1 MIEEKKNC
9 KKCDEPISTKA
20 KICPHCRTKN
30 PHIGAKEQAKGCAI
44 IVLVFFV
51 LVVIGN
57 LTGSNEESEDSQLG
71 ALSPKDHE
79 DNALQT
85 VSTDKLEA
93 VANKQTSKTEISDSE
108 ESTHPI
114 GVDIISDEYRTPH
127 KRTIVVVLDR
137 ELSDEKFKMVSDE
150 LKARATQH
158 TERTFINYFLTDMD
172 LEKSSYA
179 VTGYTPE
186 YYLSVLG
193 PNIQQE
199 IQDTIIT
206 EKLQSEDNNY
216 LKEELGLDSEI
227 EQLQYWIMINIQMGQ
242 PWNKPILE
250 AKLGKSE
257 PIAVTRLNPNIIYAH
272 YFPKADVTIFENR
285 LKGELDF
292 WRSGRATD

>member
-1 MIEEKKNC
+1 METMLGML
-9 KKCDEPISTKA
+9 SFFW
-20 KICPHCRTKN
+20 
-30 PHIGAKEQAKGCAI
+30 
-44 IVLVFFV
+44 LVFLGWTIIGFFWPNLYLKPIKGKRFV
-51 LVVIGN
+51 GLFSMLIVTLLFAGMISAV
-57 LTGSNEESEDSQLG
+57 SPEDYEDSAIQIVPTDQKEVV
-71 ALSPKDHE
+71 AIEQSSKD
-79 DNALQT
+79 
-85 VSTDKLEA
+85 
-93 VANKQTSKTEISDSE
+93 EISDSE
-108 ESTHPI
+108 VSIHPI
-114 GVDIISDEYRTPH
+114 GIDIISDEYRTPH
-127 KRTIVVVLDR
+127 KRTMVVVLDR
-137 ELSDEKFKMVSDE
+137 ELSDEEFKMASDQ

-179 VTGYTPE
+179 VAGYTPE